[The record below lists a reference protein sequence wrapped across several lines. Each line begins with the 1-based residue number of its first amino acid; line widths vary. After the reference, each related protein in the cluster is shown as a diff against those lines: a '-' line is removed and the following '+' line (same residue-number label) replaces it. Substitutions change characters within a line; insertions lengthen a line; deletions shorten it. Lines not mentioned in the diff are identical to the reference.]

1 MCPAVEGATNWFSTA
16 FSPATGLYYVQA
28 LEKCT
33 VYTRTPSTWKAGS
46 SFYSGSTRNV
56 AGEAAQKVLRALDI
70 ETGAVR
76 WEVPQTGTGTSWG
89 GALATAGGLI
99 VFGDDS
105 GALAA
110 VDAVPGARL
119 WHFQTNIVWKASPMT
134 YAFDGR
140 QYIAVAAGSSI
151 IAFALVE

>member
-1 MCPAVEGATNWFSTA
+1 M
-16 FSPATGLYYVQA
+16 
-28 LEKCT
+28 
-33 VYTRTPSTWKAGS
+33 
-46 SFYSGSTRNV
+46 
-56 AGEAAQKVLRALDI
+56 AGEAAQKVLRAIDI

-110 VDAVPGARL
+110 VDAVTGARL
-119 WHFQTNIVWKASPMT
+119 WHFQTNVVWKASPMT

-151 IAFALVE
+151 ISFALVE